1 MRSKSVCLCDDDN
14 DVEMALACSHAYIP
28 ALSLD
33 TMEETIQQN
42 PKQFTKTF
50 LQGVVEGTFATEA
63 ALRLVYERVISAQN
77 F

>member
-28 ALSLD
+28 ALSSD

-50 LQGVVEGTFATEA
+50 CKALWKEHLLQ
-63 ALRLVYERVISAQN
+63 RLLCVLYTRE
-77 F
+77 